1 MAEENNARPLPPV
14 KLAFIIDNVVT
25 DILHTDERLAAI
37 FLSEP
42 LIIDVSER
50 TAPADLENIVPN
62 AIYDPEKFSFTHP
75 DKVTE

>member
-1 MAEENNARPLPPV
+1 MAEQKPMPPI

-42 LIIDVSER
+42 LILDVTDHE
-50 TAPADLENIVPN
+50 DLSNLVPN
-62 AIYDPEKFSFTHP
+62 ATYDPETSSFKAP
-75 DKVTE
+75 E